1 MTITFIFPDWVDPE
15 ATIEP
20 DKRGL
25 GIGHFNFA
33 IATLSAVL
41 KAKGHTVNLL
51 HICFRPKE
59 QTFKKQLQDH
69 RDTDLFAFSFTE
81 VEAAWVKDMNCWIR
95 EELGTP
101 TIGGGIFPTIN
112 PVATLTEL
120 GLELICIGE
129 GERALPEV
137 CQRLGSSNFSGIVN
151 IWFVRDGEIVRNP
164 TGEFVEELDTLPRY
178 DHELFDPSR
187 LKNFN
192 SRLPR
197 LFYLC
202 TRNCPFSCTFCSNHV
217 KRRAICAGKH
227 YVRHFSTERI
237 ISDIKYF
244 IGQYP
249 FIKLVHFADEV
260 IHYDRKWFR
269 EFITRYRQEIGLPW
283 RSYAMLSILDEEM
296 IKLMAWSGCTRVN
309 CGIEAATARIREL
322 YGRPRISNEAIVERI
337 RLLKQYDIDV
347 HTSTLLNAPGER
359 LDEMLQTI
367 KLVAK
372 ADTSI
377 AVTGILVPYH
387 GTALHQLAAQSDML
401 YEQGAYENT
410 DVGIVS
416 VDTTREKVLFL
427 YHAYRLLV
435 ELYKLRYRL
444 PGVAGTL
451 FEKSVDAVVSSRFLP
466 HNLLIWVRKRFLQGK
481 ILDWS
486 YSRVEKKLGRQDGAC
501 QLPTAGKDGMP

>member
-41 KAKGHTVNLL
+41 KKEGYTVRLL
-51 HICFRPKE
+51 HICFRPE
-59 QTFKKQLQDH
+59 EPSFKQQLQGY

-81 VEAAWVKDMNCWIR
+81 VEAGWVKDMNRWIR
-95 EELGTP
+95 EQLGTS
-101 TIGGGIFPTIN
+101 TIGGGIYPTIN
-112 PVATLTEL
+112 PVESLTEL
-120 GLELICIGE
+120 GLDLICIGE

-137 CQRLGSSNFSGIVN
+137 CQRLGSRDFSGIRNV
-151 IWFVRDGEIVRNP
+151 WFVRDGEIVRNQ
-164 TGEFVEELDTLPRY
+164 TGEFVEDLDTLPRY

-202 TRNCPFSCTFCSNHV
+202 TRNCPFSCSFCSNHV
-217 KRRAICAGKH
+217 KRTAICAGKH
-227 YVRHFSTERI
+227 YVRHFSTDRI

-260 IHYDRKWFR
+260 IHYDKKWFR
-269 EFITRYRQEIGLPW
+269 EFISRYRQEIGLPW

-309 CGIEAATARIREL
+309 CGIEAGTARIRNI
-322 YGRPRISNEAIVERI
+322 YGRPRISNEAIIERI
-337 RLLKQYDIDV
+337 ALLKQYGIDV

-367 KLVAK
+367 KLVAR

-377 AVTGILVPYH
+377 AVTGILVPYQ
-387 GTALHQLAAQSDML
+387 GTALYQLAARDHRL
-401 YEQGAYENT
+401 YEHGAYENT
-410 DVGIVS
+410 DVGIVP
-416 VDTTREKVLFL
+416 VDTTTEKVLFL
-427 YHAYRLLV
+427 YHGYRLLV

-444 PGVAGTL
+444 PGIAGTL
-451 FEKSVDAVVSSRFLP
+451 CEWSLDAVVTSRLLP
-466 HNLLIWVRKRFLQGK
+466 HSLLIGLRKRFFQGK
-481 ILDWS
+481 ILNWS
-486 YSRVEKKLGRQDGAC
+486 YSRVEKKLGRQDGAF
-501 QLPTAGKDGMP
+501 QLPAAGKDDMP